1 MRRIFLGLAAILLA
15 LVATT
20 NLSLGHAAPERTMS
34 DDTLRIV
41 NQPGNILRTVQ
52 NMIDQDGAGQLFRAT
67 VVATT
72 DTTIRIQRT
81 GHDPDTAEYA
91 VLDNFPYP
99 KVDDEVLVARVG
111 SGWMIVGSV
120 LRSGLTENYLTIE
133 TTLRILPGG
142 QIQWGTDGLN
152 SIDEDLITIEVSDSE
167 AAPTDVVLYKRGALV
182 HRIVQTSAVED
193 VPDDLAFWDVVA
205 ENTAGL
211 DGGRLSVQSGSTPE
225 ENRAALVA
233 NDMAGTLLAAMVAF
247 GNGENRLDGLNRD
260 YGGDLPLS
268 ALTIDAAGAID
279 ITRSNHIVDTFGA
292 AASDN
297 LDNINADT
305 GRVLLDGMHLYLRA
319 ADGAHTVVV
328 RDGVGNIELAGGVD
342 FSLDSTLDILHLWF
356 DGVNVVW
363 IEVSRANNG

>member
-152 SIDEDLITIEVSDSE
+152 SIDEDLITIEVSDDE
-167 AAPTDVVLYKRGALV
+167 GNPTDVMLFKRGAFT
-182 HRIVQTSAVED
+182 HRIVMTASVKD
-193 VPDDLAFWDVVA
+193 TPDLDFWDIVA
-205 ENTAGL
+205 RSTAGFN
-211 DGGRLSVQSGSTPE
+211 GGRISVQAGSTVD

-233 NDMAGTLLAAMVAF
+233 SDMTGAIIAAILSF
-247 GNGENRLDGLNRD
+247 GNGENRFDGLNRD
-260 YGGDLPLS
+260 YGGDLPLT

-292 AASDN
+292 AATDN
-297 LDNINADT
+297 LDNINAAP
-305 GRVLLDGMHLYLRA
+305 GRVLLDGMHFYLRA
-319 ADGAHTVVV
+319 ADGAHTIVA
-328 RDGVGNIELAGGVD
+328 RDGVGNVQLAGGVN
-342 FSLDSTLDILHLWF
+342 FSLDSTLDILHLF
-356 DGVNVVW
+356 YDGVNGVW
-363 IEVSRANNG
+363 IELSRANNG